1 MSFIIIGL
9 LLIIIFLLKDIKN
22 RLSKSDSVKEIINRN
37 REIRRKNKMND

>member
-9 LLIIIFLLKDIKN
+9 LIIIIFLLMDIKN
-22 RLSKSDSVKEIINRN
+22 RLSKSEVKEIINRN